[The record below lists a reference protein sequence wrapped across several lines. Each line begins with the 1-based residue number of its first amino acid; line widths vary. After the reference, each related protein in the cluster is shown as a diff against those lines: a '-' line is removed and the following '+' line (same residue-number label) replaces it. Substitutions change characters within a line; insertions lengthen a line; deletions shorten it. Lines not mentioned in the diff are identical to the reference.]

1 MALSGVFGADGAVQ
15 GELGGAALISAAA
28 CGVKERSASAA
39 IVLKHISLLFT
50 SSLSHHRIS
59 LRRT

>member
-28 CGVKERSASAA
+28 CGVKECSASAR
-39 IVLKHISLLFT
+39 H
-50 SSLSHHRIS
+50 SS
-59 LRRT
+59 